1 MINVSRSLPKAESR
15 QIQERRSAVVTSDNK
30 RKANRKRRGRGEGSV
45 FERDD
50 GLWVGTMSLGFTESG
65 KRKRKTVYGATKKEA
80 LGELDRLRAEAR
92 VGNLPDAGGLTVGKL
107 LDRWLESSK
116 ATTETRTFEERQ
128 RLIKNHL
135 RPRMGGVKL
144 AKVNA
149 LHVESLY
156 ADMARDSVGAT
167 TIRHAAN
174 VLGVAF
180 SHACKLKLIP
190 FNPVAAIKK
199 PKAPKRQMLFL
210 TQEQVKVLLEV
221 AKDQP
226 CYALIVLAVATG
238 CRQGEL
244 LALTWEDVDLS
255 KATLTVRRSLA
266 QTDNGFLVKEPKTT
280 ASRRTITLPGLAVAV
295 LTERKAAALK
305 AGLLDAPVFCTGEGN
320 WLLKRNVLRALR
332 AVIRRANTPPGK
344 INKGGRPKK
353 DQAPRAKEQFEML
366 RLIPAKLR
374 FHDLRHTVASILLS
388 QGQSVRAVSQRL
400 GHSNPALTLRVYAHC
415 MPSDDPQLAAAL
427 NTLLG

>member
-1 MINVSRSLPKAESR
+1 MDYKAEKSN
-15 QIQERRSAVVTSDNK
+15 RR
-30 RKANRKRRGRGEGSV
+30 RRGRGEGSV
-45 FERDD
+45 FERED
-50 GLWVGTMSLGFTESG
+50 GLWVGSVSLGLSESG
-65 KRKRKTVYGATKKEA
+65 KRKRKTVYCATKGEV
-80 LGELDRLRAEAR
+80 LNELDRLRSEAR
-92 VGNLPDAGGLTVGKL
+92 VGNLPDAGGLTVGQL

-116 ATTETRTFEERQ
+116 ASTETRTFEERQ
-128 RLIKNHL
+128 RLVKNHL

-144 AKVNA
+144 AKVNT

-156 ADMARDSVGAT
+156 ADMARDGVGAT

-180 SHACKLKLIP
+180 SHACNLKLIP

-210 TQEQVKVLLEV
+210 TQEQVKILLEA

-226 CYALIVLAVATG
+226 CYALIVLALATG

-244 LALTWEDVDLS
+244 LALIWEDVDLS
-255 KATLTVRRSLA
+255 KAMLTVRRSLA
-266 QTDNGFLVKEPKTT
+266 QTDQGFLVKEPKTA
-280 ASRRTITLPGLAVAV
+280 ASRRTITLPSLAVSV
-295 LTERKAAALK
+295 LTEHKAAAMK
-305 AGLLDAPVFCTGEGN
+305 ARLLDAPIFCTRTGN

-353 DQAPRAKEQFEML
+353 GVAPRPKQEFEML
-366 RLIPAKLR
+366 KLIPAKLR

-427 NTLLG
+427 DKMLG

>member
-1 MINVSRSLPKAESR
+1 MA
-15 QIQERRSAVVTSDNK
+15 
-30 RKANRKRRGRGEGSV
+30 RKRRGRGEGSV
-45 FERDD
+45 FERED
-50 GLWVGTMSLGFTESG
+50 GLWVGSISLGYAESG
-65 KRKRKTVYGATKKEA
+65 RRKRRTVYGATKKDV
-80 LGELDRLRAEAR
+80 LTQLDRLRSEAR
-92 VGNLPDAGGLTVGKL
+92 VGNLPDASGLTVGQL

-116 ATTETRTFEERQ
+116 ASTETRTFEERE
-128 RLIKNHL
+128 RLVKNHL
-135 RPRMGGVKL
+135 RPRMGALKL
-144 AKVNA
+144 ARVNA
-149 LHVESLY
+149 LHVESFY
-156 ADMARDSVGAT
+156 ADMARDGVGAT

-180 SHACKLKLIP
+180 SHACSLKLVP

-210 TQEQVKVLLEV
+210 TPEQVRILLEA
-221 AKDQP
+221 AKGRP
-226 CYALIVLAVATG
+226 CYPLVVLALATG

-244 LALTWEDVDLS
+244 LALTWEDVDLV

-266 QTDNGFLVKEPKTT
+266 QTDAGFQVKEPKTA
-280 ASRRTITLPGLAVAV
+280 ASRRTIALPDLAVSV
-295 LTERKAAALK
+295 LTAHKAAALK
-305 AGLLDAPVFCTGEGN
+305 AGLLDAPVFCTRDGN

-353 DQAPRAKEQFEML
+353 GAAPGPKGEAEML
-366 RLIPAKLR
+366 KVIPARLR

-427 NTLLG
+427 NKMLG

>member
-1 MINVSRSLPKAESR
+1 MA
-15 QIQERRSAVVTSDNK
+15 
-30 RKANRKRRGRGEGSV
+30 RKRRGRNEGSI
-45 FERDD
+45 FERGD
-50 GLWVGTMSLGFTESG
+50 GQWVGSISLGYSEEG
-65 KRKRKTVYGATKKEA
+65 RRKRKTVYGSTKKEV
-80 LGELDRLRAEAR
+80 LDELDRLRSEAR
-92 VGNLPDAGGLTVGKL
+92 VGNLPDAGGMTVGQL

-116 ATTETRTFEERQ
+116 ASTEARTFEERQ
-128 RLIKNHL
+128 RLVKNHL
-135 RPRMGGVKL
+135 RPRLGGLRL

-149 LHVESLY
+149 LHVESFY
-156 ADMARDSVGAT
+156 ADMARDGVGAT

-180 SHACKLKLIP
+180 SHACNLKLIP

-210 TQEQVKVLLEV
+210 TAEQVKILLEA
-221 AKDQP
+221 AKGQP
-226 CYALIVLAVATG
+226 CYALVVLALATG

-244 LALTWEDVDLS
+244 LALTWDDVDLS
-255 KATLTVRRSLA
+255 KGILTVRRSLA
-266 QTDNGFLVKEPKTT
+266 QADEGFLVKEPKTA
-280 ASRRTITLPGLAVAV
+280 ASRRTITLPSLAVSV
-295 LTERKAAALK
+295 LTEHKATALK
-305 AGLLDAPVFCTGEGN
+305 AGLLDAPVFCTRDGN

-353 DQAPRAKEQFEML
+353 GEESRPNEKVEML
-366 RLIPAKLR
+366 KLIPAKLR

-427 NTLLG
+427 NKMLG

>member
-1 MINVSRSLPKAESR
+1 MA
-15 QIQERRSAVVTSDNK
+15 RR
-30 RKANRKRRGRGEGSV
+30 RRGRGEGGI
-45 FERDD
+45 FQRAD
-50 GLWVGTMSLGFTESG
+50 GQWVGTISLGYTDSG
-65 KRKRKTVYGATKKEA
+65 KRKRKTVYGASKKEVIDK
-80 LGELDRLRAEAR
+80 LDRFRSEAR
-92 VGNLPDAGGLTVGKL
+92 VGNLPDAGGLTVGQL

-116 ATTETRTFEERQ
+116 ASTETRTFEERE
-128 RLIKNHL
+128 RLVKNHL
-135 RPRMGGVKL
+135 RPRLGALKL

-149 LHVESLY
+149 LHVESFY
-156 ADMARDSVGAT
+156 ADMARDGVGAT
-167 TIRHAAN
+167 TVRHAAN

-180 SHACKLKLIP
+180 SHACNLKLIP

-210 TQEQVKVLLEV
+210 TPEQVKILLEA
-221 AKDQP
+221 AKGRP
-226 CYALIVLAVATG
+226 CFPLVVLALATG

-244 LALTWEDVDLS
+244 LGLTWEDIDLA
-255 KATLTVRRSLA
+255 KGTLTVRRSLA
-266 QTDNGFLVKEPKTT
+266 QTDAGFQIKEPKTA
-280 ASRRTITLPGLAVAV
+280 ASRRMITLPDLAISV
-295 LTERKAAALK
+295 LTEHKAAALK
-305 AGLLDAPVFCTGEGN
+305 AGLLDAPVFCTRDGN

-353 DQAPRAKEQFEML
+353 DAAPRVKEEFEML
-366 RLIPAKLR
+366 NLIPAKLR

-415 MPSDDPQLAAAL
+415 MPSDDPQLAASL
-427 NTLLG
+427 NKMLG